1 MDIWGRRI
9 GCGYRFLICGLTCC
23 FSGCFL
29 KCWDI
34 KKYPSPHP
42 LRTILGYLGLFSMI
56 GVFVWFL
63 GGFWAP
69 KMCYE
74 LEMNLAAQNF
84 TLSTEFKPL
93 AIGETTKFECPH
105 PGVSDFGIDVKCVAM
120 DELAITFEGCP
131 TSNQCQSIDVDFAT
145 QFPDYSATGDQSELP
160 LSPLDTTTSFQC
172 DG

>member
-9 GCGYRFLICGLTCC
+9 GCGYRFLICFLTCFVSVIIVVKC
-23 FSGCFL
+23 VNDKDHYPYFTIIGFL
-29 KCWDI
+29 
-34 KKYPSPHP
+34 
-42 LRTILGYLGLFSMI
+42 GFFSMI
-56 GVFVWFL
+56 GVVVWFL
-63 GGFWAP
+63 GGLCAP